1 MTVGGLYLLMN
12 SFKDLAR
19 RFCSAFTSMGIICP
33 LGQKEDGDK
42 SAREAMIELEAEEQA
57 RAAEE
62 AAQKAVQAVEALD
75 DQPENS
81 EE

>member
-1 MTVGGLYLLMN
+1 
-12 SFKDLAR
+12 
-19 RFCSAFTSMGIICP
+19 
-33 LGQKEDGDK
+33 
-42 SAREAMIELEAEEQA
+42 MIELEAEEQA